1 MKKTLYLKLLLGYLL
16 FGILGFIL
24 VSTVTAQAQLRYLEK
39 QAASD
44 LYREATFVANNY
56 AMEYY
61 KDTTTLDDLQNQLKA
76 LDTYLSAQIWIID
89 KNGEILVNSR
99 KPVDMENP
107 EIIDHF
113 NATDFGSNYYQIGQ
127 FYNYFQQDYLSVFS
141 PITINY
147 KVKGYIVIHKPLTE
161 ISSLNNRLLNLSY
174 LTLGLLCACALLLIF
189 LLVIFVIRPIHKIAA
204 SAANYADGDFSKKI
218 DVHTNDEIGYLAGS
232 IEYMANEMNTLEEDQ
247 RKFVSNVSHDFRSPL
262 TSIKGYVEAMLDG
275 TIPAEMQDKYLN
287 IILFETERLNKL
299 TNSILELNKYGS
311 HSKTILDTSNF
322 DINHVIKMTVLTF
335 EGRCKE
341 KHLSFELILTGQTLF
356 VRADMSKIEQV
367 IYNLIDNAIKFS
379 HNDSSITIETTEK
392 NGKVFVSVKDTGIG
406 IPKDSLNKIWERFY
420 KTDLSRGKDKKG
432 TGLGLAIVKEI
443 IQAHG
448 ENINVISTEGV
459 GTEFIF
465 TLPLAKSPINEAAS
479 HTG

>member
-1 MKKTLYLKLLLGYLL
+1 MKQHLYTKLLILYFMLGGICFLLLSSGGSYLVEKRLERSTGESLYRTASQLVSKNELRQAVKNPKNESLTLALSSAAAFQNADFWVMDTDGNVLINTNQQSSDSGDITVRNFRPEDYEDTCYSSGTFYGTLKTTQLSTVVPIKDTDLVTGYLVIHYPMKNLYESRSNIVEVMILIFIVIYAL
-16 FGILGFIL
+16 FFSFLLIYFYRVHKPLKEILKGD
-24 VSTVTAQAQLRYLEK
+24 LE
-39 QAASD
+39 
-44 LYREATFVANNY
+44 FANGNLTY
-56 AMEYY
+56 TIPVDSEDEMG
-61 KDTTTLDDLQNQLKA
+61 
-76 LDTYLSAQIWIID
+76 YLSHSLNYMAD
-89 KNGEILVNSR
+89 KLNKNGE
-99 KPVDMENP
+99 
-107 EIIDHF
+107 
-113 NATDFGSNYYQIGQ
+113 YQRQ
-127 FYNYFQQDYLSVFS
+127 F
-141 PITINY
+141 I
-147 KVKGYIVIHKPLTE
+147 
-161 ISSLNNRLLNLSY
+161 
-174 LTLGLLCACALLLIF
+174 
-189 LLVIFVIRPIHKIAA
+189 
-204 SAANYADGDFSKKI
+204 
-218 DVHTNDEIGYLAGS
+218 
-232 IEYMANEMNTLEEDQ
+232 
-247 RKFVSNVSHDFRSPL
+247 SNVSHDFRSPL

-275 TIPAEMQDKYLN
+275 TIPPELQDKYLN

-311 HSKTILDTSNF
+311 HGRTILDTGNF
-322 DINHVIKMTVLTF
+322 DINHVIKMTAMTF

-367 IYNLIDNAIKFS
+367 VYNLIDNAIKFS
-379 HNDSSITIETTEK
+379 HNDSTITIETTEK

-465 TLPLAKSPINEAAS
+465 TLPLAKEKSAGSEN
-479 HTG
+479 